1 MNRYL
6 LAFCLLQT
14 APFEVQ
20 PFRATEPV
28 TNDPDDPAIWVN
40 REDPEASL
48 ILATNKVKAPD
59 GALVVYG
66 LDGRIRESMVG
77 IDRPNNVDVE
87 YGLDGIDIAVVTE
100 RLKNRLLV
108 FEVDSSGL
116 TQVGEIPCCEEPMG
130 IGLYKRPKDGAIF
143 AIVAPKGREDS
154 PRKDYLYQF
163 RLTRQPDGR
172 VTGTLVRRFGDFSGS
187 KEIEAVVVDD
197 ELGYVYY
204 SDEGAGIRKYRAD
217 PAHPRAQR
225 QISVFAQAGFE
236 GDREGLAIYR
246 SEARRGFLIAT
257 DQRAGSSVF
266 HVYRREG
273 ANRPLFTFR
282 GGSDTTDGIDAA
294 SEALGP
300 EFPRGIFVAMNS
312 SGKNFLIYRWE
323 DIMRR

>member
-1 MNRYL
+1 MNRIL
-6 LAFCLLQT
+6 LALALV
-14 APFEVQ
+14 APAPVDVQ

-28 TNDPDDPAIWVN
+28 ANDADDPAIWVN
-40 REDPEASL
+40 RDDPEASL

-108 FEVDSSGL
+108 FEVNASGL
-116 TQVGEIPCCEEPMG
+116 TEVGAIPCCQEPMG
-130 IGLYKRPKDGAIF
+130 VGLYKRPKDGAIF

-154 PRKDYLYQF
+154 PTEDYLYQF
-163 RLTRQPDGR
+163 RLVRQADGS
-172 VTGTLVRRFGDFSGS
+172 VTGTLVRRFGNFSGT

-197 ELGYVYY
+197 ELGFVYY

-217 PAHPRAQR
+217 PAHPRARR
-225 QISVFAQAGFE
+225 QVSMFGQEGYS

-246 SEARRGFLIAT
+246 TEARRGFLIAT
-257 DQRAGSSVF
+257 DQLAGNSVF
-266 HVYRREG
+266 RVYRREG
-273 ANRPLFTFR
+273 ANRELFAFR
-282 GGSDTTDGIDAA
+282 GGSDATDGIEAA

-312 SGKNFLIYRWE
+312 SGKNFLLYRWE

>member
-1 MNRYL
+1 VQKWL
-6 LAFCLLQT
+6 PFLVLAT
-14 APFEVQ
+14 ATPFDVK

-28 TNDPDDPAIWVN
+28 ANDPDDPAIWVN
-40 REDPEASL
+40 RESPEDSL

-108 FEVDSSGL
+108 FEVNASGL
-116 TQVGEIPCCEEPMG
+116 TEIGAIDCCEEPMG
-130 IGLYKRPKDGAIF
+130 IGLYKRPADGAIF
-143 AIVAPKGREDS
+143 AIVAPKGRENS
-154 PRKDYLYQF
+154 PKSDYLLQF
-163 RLTRQPDGR
+163 RLVRQEDGR
-172 VTGTLVRRFGDFSGS
+172 VTGALVRRFGNFSGT

-197 ELGYVYY
+197 ELGFVYY
-204 SDEGAGIRKYRAD
+204 SDEGAGIRKYHAN
-217 PAHPRAQR
+217 PAHPRAGR
-225 QISVFAQAGFE
+225 EIALFAREGYT

-257 DQRAGSSVF
+257 DQQPGSSVF

-273 ANRPLFTFR
+273 ANRHLFSFR

-300 EFPRGIFVAMNS
+300 DFPRGLFVAMNS
-312 SGKNFLIYRWE
+312 SGKNFLLYRWE

>member
-1 MNRYL
+1 VL
-6 LAFCLLQT
+6 LIPA
-14 APFEVQ
+14 ASVEVA

-28 TNDPDDPAIWVN
+28 THDPDDPAIWVN
-40 REDPEASL
+40 RDDPEASL

-66 LDGRIRESMVG
+66 LNGRIRESMVG

-100 RLKNRLLV
+100 RLKDRLLV
-108 FEVDSSGL
+108 FEVNASGL
-116 TQVGEIPCCEEPMG
+116 TEVGAIECCQEPMG
-130 IGLYKRPKDGAIF
+130 IALYKRPADGAIF

-154 PRKDYLYQF
+154 PRSNYLHQF
-163 RLTRQPDGR
+163 RLTRQPSGS
-172 VTGTLVRRFGDFSGS
+172 VTGALVRRFGDFSGT

-197 ELGYVYY
+197 ELGFVYY

-217 PAHPRAQR
+217 PAHPRAHR
-225 QISVFAQAGFE
+225 QVAIFGQEGYT

-246 SEARRGFLIAT
+246 SEARRGYLIAT
-257 DQRAGSSVF
+257 DQQPGSSVF

-273 ANRPLFTFR
+273 ANRELFTFR

-294 SEALGP
+294 SEHLGP

-323 DIMRR
+323 DVMRR

>member
-1 MNRYL
+1 VPAL
-6 LAFCLLQT
+6 VLFAAT
-14 APFEVQ
+14 PFDVQ
-20 PFRATEPV
+20 PFRPTEPV
-28 TNDPDDPAIWVN
+28 ANDPDDPAIWVN
-40 REDPEASL
+40 RESPQDSL

-108 FEVDSSGL
+108 FEVNASGL
-116 TQVGEIPCCEEPMG
+116 TEIGAVECCEEPMG
-130 IGLYKRPKDGAIF
+130 IGLYKRPSDGAIF
-143 AIVAPKGREDS
+143 AIVAPKGRENS
-154 PRKDYLYQF
+154 PKSGYLLQF
-163 RLTRQPDGR
+163 RLVRHEDGR
-172 VTGTLVRRFGDFSGS
+172 VSGTLVRRFGNFSGT
-187 KEIEAVVVDD
+187 KEIEAIVVDD
-197 ELGYVYY
+197 ELGFVYY

-217 PAHPRAQR
+217 PAHPRAGR
-225 QISVFAQAGFE
+225 EIALFAREGFT

-257 DQRAGSSVF
+257 DQQPGSSVF

-273 ANRPLFTFR
+273 ANRELFSFS
-282 GGSDTTDGIDAA
+282 GGSDMTDGIDAA
-294 SEALGP
+294 SEDLGP

-312 SGKNFLIYRWE
+312 AGKNFLIYRWE

>member
-1 MNRYL
+1 MTHD
-6 LAFCLLQT
+6 A
-14 APFEVQ
+14 
-20 PFRATEPV
+20 
-28 TNDPDDPAIWVN
+28 DDPAIWVN
-40 REDPEASL
+40 RDDPEASL

-87 YGLDGIDIAVVTE
+87 YDLDGIDIAVVTE

-108 FEVDSSGL
+108 FAVNASGL
-116 TQVGEIPCCEEPMG
+116 TQVGAIPCCEEPMG
-130 IGLYKRPKDGAIF
+130 IGLYKRPRDGAIF

-154 PRKDYLYQF
+154 PRRDYLYQF
-163 RLTRQPDGR
+163 RLTRQPDGS
-172 VTGTLVRRFGDFSGS
+172 VTGTLVRRFGRFSGS

-204 SDEGAGIRKYRAD
+204 ADEGAGIRKYRAD
-217 PAHPRAQR
+217 PAHPRANR
-225 QISVFAQAGFE
+225 QVAIFAQTGFE

-246 SEARRGFLIAT
+246 SEGRRGYLIAT
-257 DQRAGSSVF
+257 DQRPGSSVF
-266 HVYRREG
+266 HVFRREG
-273 ANRPLFTFR
+273 ANRPLFRFQ
-282 GGSDTTDGIDAA
+282 GGSDTTDGIEAA

-300 EFPRGIFVAMNS
+300 EFPQGLFVAMNS